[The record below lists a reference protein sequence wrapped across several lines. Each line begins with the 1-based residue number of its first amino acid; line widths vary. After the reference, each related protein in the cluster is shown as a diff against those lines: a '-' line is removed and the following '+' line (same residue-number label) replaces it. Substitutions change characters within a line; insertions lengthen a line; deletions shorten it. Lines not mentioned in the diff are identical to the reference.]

1 MRVLLSAVFAV
12 FVAAG
17 SVGADEVYLVNGKVF
32 EDVTAE
38 VVGDKVAIG
47 LSSGGEIRLPLS
59 HVERIERSETAMA
72 VFRERARAL
81 FADARSGGA
90 EWLELAYWAREQGL
104 RRAYRESALEAARRT
119 PELPGVASAMRELGY
134 VFEQELD
141 QWLPRSEAMLRR
153 GLVPYGG
160 DWVTPEER
168 DRMIRT
174 ADERARRREQDER
187 LDRLTRL
194 VELQTE
200 IELARG
206 LAEAARPEPPAA
218 YYPSPYPSYPVYVV
232 PGHFFPRHP
241 KPPHHHDGHVRDP
254 RPQPPPRSEPPA
266 SHRGGRE
273 YVQPVEFIDS
283 IPGRLNPGAAP
294 PPDQLRTPSLPRR

>member
-1 MRVLLSAVFAV
+1 MREFLPALLVV

-17 SVGADEVYLVNGKVF
+17 SVGADEVYLVNGKAF

-47 LSSGGEIRLPLS
+47 LSGGGEIRLPLS

-81 FADARSGGA
+81 FMDARSGAA
-90 EWLELAYWAREQGL
+90 EWLELAHWAREQGL
-104 RRAYRESALEAARRT
+104 RRAYRESALEAARRD
-119 PELPGVASAMRELGY
+119 PELPGVAGAMRELGY
-134 VFEQELD
+134 VFDQELD
-141 QWLPRSEAMLRR
+141 QWLPYSEAMLRR

-168 DRMIRT
+168 ERMIRS

-206 LAEAARPEPPAA
+206 LAEAAQPDPPPG
-218 YYPSPYPSYPVYVV
+218 YYPRDYASYPVYVV
-232 PGHFFPRHP
+232 PGHFFVRHHHP
-241 KPPHHHDGHVRDP
+241 KNPPHHAPDP
-254 RPQPPPRSEPPA
+254 GRHRPPHSVPPS
-266 SHRGGRE
+266 SHRGGRD
-273 YVQPVEFIDS
+273 YVQPVEFTDS

-294 PPDQLRTPSLPRR
+294 PPGQLRTPPLPRR